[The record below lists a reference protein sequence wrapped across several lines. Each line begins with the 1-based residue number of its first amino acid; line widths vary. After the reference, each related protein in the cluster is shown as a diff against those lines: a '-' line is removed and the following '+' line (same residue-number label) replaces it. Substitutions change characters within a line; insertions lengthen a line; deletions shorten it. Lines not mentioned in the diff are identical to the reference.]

1 MSLRIVH
8 LASNIEN
15 SDDFHLARL
24 LIVMSTASGRTNK
37 PIQGIMKLAKM
48 DFLLRYPSCLARVL
62 EDQGK
67 ANHAATIPPEQ
78 RNTIEAK
85 MVRFR
90 YGPWDSRYRRWIALL
105 VSKDLVEAYLEGRTV
120 NLRLTERG
128 AALALTLREREEFL
142 ELSRRGK
149 MVSAAVGSF
158 GATALKNYI
167 YRVIP
172 EIIDM
177 KWGKDIDL

>member
-8 LASNIEN
+8 LASKIEM

-24 LIVMSTASGRTNK
+24 LILLSTASGRTNK

-48 DFLLRYPSCLARVL
+48 DFLLRYPNCLARVL
-62 EDQGK
+62 ENQGK
-67 ANHAATIPPEQ
+67 ATDAATIPSEQ

-90 YGPWDSRYRRWIALL
+90 YGLWDARYRRWIAIL
-105 VSKDLVEAYLEGRTV
+105 VSKGLVDTYLQGRTV
-120 NLRLTERG
+120 NVQLTEKG
-128 AALALTLREREEFL
+128 VSIAKSLRERDEFT
-142 ELSRRGK
+142 ELSKRGR
-149 MVSAAVGSF
+149 MVSSTVGSL
-158 GATALKNYI
+158 GATALKDYI
-167 YRVIP
+167 YEVIP

-177 KWGKDIDL
+177 KWGKDINI